1 MSNWKKFFQSKH
13 KNPVTN
19 RKKVGRIL
27 FFFAIGV
34 FLLFSFRFIYIISI
48 GKVGDV
54 SLDEK
59 TENHFQGSSIVQAK
73 RGAILDRNGNPIAT
87 DATSYSVYGVLDKKY
102 KQGNKE
108 LYVHAED
115 IGKIADILNQ
125 YIGLDKSY
133 VTEQLSQKLNRIEF
147 GNKGKGISLEKK
159 TAIENALKKENITG
173 IYFDAHPARIYP
185 NGVFASYLIG
195 YADLVDK
202 DDESKGLVGKMG
214 IEQAYNKILSGTS
227 GEEVYQKDSKGNPV
241 PGTVVEVK
249 KAVDGADIYTTLDS
263 NLQLELEDLMNQTFE
278 ETQAENVTAMLVDA
292 KNGEIL
298 AAGQRPSFNP
308 ETREGLEA
316 KEDGQEPLWRNLLV
330 EDPFEPGSTMKVFTV
345 AAALNQGVFDENAT
359 YQAGTMDLYDAKIND
374 FDYEKVGRHQ
384 LTYRQAL
391 AHSSNVG
398 MVKLEQAMGGEVW
411 MDYLKKFGFA
421 QTTDSKLPS
430 ENSGQLPTSNIVDTA
445 MSAYG
450 QAISVTD
457 FQMVQGF
464 TAITNGGNML
474 RPQYIDKIKY
484 PDGKEK
490 KIEKKVVGQPVSEQ
504 AANKTLEMMKDTVE
518 DAYYGT
524 GYNVYNLDGY
534 QVSAKTGT
542 AQIAENGVYTNG
554 RLDYLY
560 SVVQIAPTENPKYI
574 MYVTLKK
581 PQVTPTG
588 SPAMEVAKISNQ
600 LLKKALDLDV
610 SN

>member
-1 MSNWKKFFQSKH
+1 MSSWKKFFQSNH
-13 KNPVTN
+13 KNPMTN

-27 FFFAIGV
+27 FFFAMGI

-59 TENHFQGSSIVQAK
+59 TENHFQGSSVVQAK

-102 KQGNKE
+102 KQGTKE
-108 LYVHAED
+108 LYVHADD
-115 IGKIADILNQ
+115 IDKIADILNQ
-125 YIGLDKSY
+125 FIGLDKSY
-133 VTEQLSQKLNRIEF
+133 VREQLSQKLNRVEF

-159 TAIENALKKENITG
+159 TAIENALKQQKITG

-185 NGVFASYLIG
+185 NGVFASYLVG

-227 GEEVYQKDSKGNPV
+227 GEEIYQKDSKGNPV

-249 KAVDGADIYTTLDS
+249 KAINGADVYTTLDS
-263 NLQLELEDLMNQTFE
+263 NLQLELEDLLNQTFE
-278 ETQAENVTAMLVDA
+278 ETQAENATAMLVDA

-308 ETREGLEA
+308 ETREGLES
-316 KEDGQEPLWRNLLV
+316 KDGQEPLWRNLLT

-359 YQAGTMDLYDAKIND
+359 YPAGTMKLYDATIND
-374 FDYEKVGRHQ
+374 FDYATAGQHQ

-398 MVKLEQAMGGEVW
+398 MVKLEQMMGGEVW
-411 MDYLKKFGFA
+411 KDYLKKFGFA
-421 QTTDSKLPS
+421 QSTNSKLSS
-430 ENSGQLPTSNIVDTA
+430 ENKGQLPGSNIVDVA

-464 TAITNGGNML
+464 TTFTNSGTML
-474 RPQYIDKIKY
+474 QPQYINKIKY
-484 PDGKEK
+484 ADGKEET
-490 KIEKKVVGQPVSEQ
+490 IDKKVVGQPVSAQ

-518 DAYYGT
+518 DPFYGT
-524 GYNVYNLDGY
+524 GYQIYNIEGY
-534 QVSAKTGT
+534 NVSAKTGT

-554 RLDYLY
+554 ALDYLY
-560 SVVQIAPTENPKYI
+560 SVVQIAPTEDPKYI
-574 MYVTLKK
+574 VYVTLKK
-581 PQVTPTG
+581 PQITPTG
-588 SPAMEVAKISNQ
+588 SPSKEVANVSNQ